1 MVELQ
6 IVILAVAGSSPVGH
20 PIPRPKPASCKPGRT
35 NQSPSRNSPALRMD
49 GHAPSAVA
57 DADNL
62 RRPQYRVESQMPTA
76 N

>member
-1 MVELQ
+1 
-6 IVILAVAGSSPVGH
+6 
-20 PIPRPKPASCKPGRT
+20 
-35 NQSPSRNSPALRMD
+35 MD